1 MKRFLISTLL
11 LTLMPLLSSCWG
23 TASYPAIDPN
33 DPTTTLEGIE
43 AAWNAWDV
51 DAVLTY
57 YAEDATETNGEGTFT
72 GHDELREVF
81 DRVIRHFTMEC
92 DNYQVEGNKVTYDC
106 LLKGRKDP
114 NPVLWAVERYDAE
127 LDQDGKLMSN
137 ILIETFKP

>member
-1 MKRFLISTLL
+1 MKRISFSSLL
-11 LTLMPLLSSCWG
+11 LTLMLTLTACWG
-23 TASYPAIDPN
+23 TGPYPAIDPN

-57 YAEDATETNGEGTFT
+57 YAEDATESNGEGTFT

-92 DNYQVEGNKVTYDC
+92 DNYQVDEDKVTYEC

-114 NPVLWAVERYDAE
+114 NPVLWAIERYDAVLNE
-127 LDQDGKLMSN
+127 EGKLQTN
-137 ILIETFKP
+137 ILVETRKP

>member
-1 MKRFLISTLL
+1 MKRFLYSSLL
-11 LTLMPLLSSCWG
+11 LTLGLLLSACWG
-23 TASYPAIDPN
+23 TGPFPAIDPN

-72 GHDELREVF
+72 GHNELREVF
-81 DRVIRHFTMEC
+81 ERVIRHFTMEC
-92 DNYQVEGNKVTYDC
+92 DNYQVDGNKVTYEC
-106 LLKGRKDP
+106 TLKGRKDT
-114 NPVLWAVERYDAE
+114 NPVLWTVERYDAVLGE
-127 LDQDGKLMSN
+127 DGRLKSN